1 MSGVGPSAPSFPQIY
16 RSVSR
21 FPSSFL
27 RSLSPPSRSGVF
39 SIVVLRRRLKVDVG
53 KLLRFGWGFKV
64 RSRVGGFGFFW
75 LAVVRA
81 LFGFKMVWF
90 IVVMVHLAVRIC
102 SDSDFVVLLVSHCV
116 DVAVCFML
124 LCIIV
129 LCCCLMFILCFC
141 VFLAR
146 DWVVASDVAFLQW
159 FGCLNPKGSGYPNPK
174 GLFGFFEIG

>member
-1 MSGVGPSAPSFPQIY
+1 MALGPPHHLSLRSTA
-16 RSVSR
+16 RSVG
-21 FPSSFL
+21 FPL
-27 RSLSPPSRSGVF
+27 RSSVPCLLLQDPVIQHVF
-39 SIVVLRRRLKVDVG
+39 SIVVLCRRLKVDVG

-90 IVVMVHLAVRIC
+90 IVVMVHLAVRIY
-102 SDSDFVVLLVSHCV
+102 SDSDFAVLLVSHCV

-159 FGCLNPKGSGYPNPK
+159 FGCLNPKG
-174 GLFGFFEIG
+174 LFGFFEIG